1 MQAAL
6 KVEYGILAYLAAA
19 LSDLL
24 LLVAILNRFLSIL
37 LILDAETCLSLI
49 VTPAFLN
56 SVLII

>member
-24 LLVAILNRFLSIL
+24 LLIAILNRFLSIL